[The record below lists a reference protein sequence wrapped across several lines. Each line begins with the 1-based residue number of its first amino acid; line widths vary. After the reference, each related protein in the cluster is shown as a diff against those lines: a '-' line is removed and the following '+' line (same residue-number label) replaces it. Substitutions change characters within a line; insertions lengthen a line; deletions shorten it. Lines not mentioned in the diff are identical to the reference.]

1 MSAIFPSA
9 ARFASVSFPSRNAST
24 SLARRAAEDAADVAS
39 RSSSTMVRMTRRIV
53 ARSDTRSS
61 PTRSSSAETRAIV
74 SRSDSRRSRSRP
86 ASVPDLASE
95 SSSSGRDAALRRS
108 VSAWRIASSDRPLDS
123 ASRVAARSSQRRTF
137 STPNFT
143 SGLTMR
149 SESESESRFRSR
161 ASLSRVS
168 LSSYSSRRID
178 ILRAQDSWRARDDEI
193 VSARSSASRADRDAP
208 EEDAGSFFEVVFDFG
223 VGVVFDDFDVG
234 VAFDF
239 GVGVAFDFGVGVVF
253 DFGVGVAS
261 AFGSASASA
270 SAFAF
275 GSASAFASAS
285 TFASDSASASGSG
298 SGSAS
303 ASASTSAASR
313 SSVSRRPVDATG
325 SSSALVASARIAP
338 SRVAFAAGVS
348 ASASF
353 FESAPRPSSTRGRAA
368 DSFSSFFDFGSSA
381 GSLADSGVARLADS
395 RTTFGSRLE
404 SSNRR
409 RRSRLDRR
417 SSSSSVSKRA
427 RSASSAPS
435 REAAWRASPRE
446 TEKMRP
452 TNVSASTPRMNGVD
466 AKRRRARSPRDG
478 RSGNAR
484 DRLASGA
491 SGLDRS
497 SRDSRFARW
506 CLSVD
511 LRNASLVSRSRARS
525 SFRLWV
531 VAVSASTTTE
541 RSSVPPYV
549 DDDGGPESSARAFA
563 APPPIHHARNPRDGD
578 TPPSPCPPVSREDEG
593 SGGSGRGMGP
603 GGRGVAARGW
613 FGNGTFSEGWL
624 ASIRRDA
631 RARVRGVHRAI
642 DGSKNVPRACARVG
656 EGRRSRTH
664 LRTRRGGPGDV
675 PSCSAPARRCRRPL
689 VTPVVVGEAVSESRG
704 IVSSAKFHRNESF
717 QNR

>member
-86 ASVPDLASE
+86 ASVPDSASE

-149 SESESESRFRSR
+149 SECESESRFRSR

-208 EEDAGSFFEVVFDFG
+208 EEDAGSFFEVVFD
-223 VGVVFDDFDVG
+223 DFDVG

-239 GVGVAFDFGVGVVF
+239 GVGVVFDFDVGVAFDFDVVVVFDFGVGVVF

-261 AFGSASASA
+261 ASGSTSASA

-275 GSASAFASAS
+275 GSASAFGSAFGSAS
-285 TFASDSASASGSG
+285 TSDAA
-298 SGSAS
+298 
-303 ASASTSAASR
+303 SAASR
-313 SSVSRRPVDATG
+313 SPVSRRPVDATG

-353 FESAPRPSSTRGRAA
+353 FESARRPSSTRGHAA
-368 DSFSSFFDFGSSA
+368 DSFSSFFDSVSSS

-395 RTTFGSRLE
+395 RTTSGSRLE

-409 RRSRLDRR
+409 VRSRLDRR

-511 LRNASLVSRSRARS
+511 VRNASLVSRSRARS

-563 APPPIHHARNPRDGD
+563 APPPMHHARNPRDGD
-578 TPPSPCPPVSREDEG
+578 PPPSPCPPVSREDEG

-613 FGNGTFSEGWL
+613 FGNGTLSEGWL

-675 PSCSAPARRCRRPL
+675 PSCSAPARRCRAPL

>member
-1 MSAIFPSA
+1 M
-9 ARFASVSFPSRNAST
+9 
-24 SLARRAAEDAADVAS
+24 
-39 RSSSTMVRMTRRIV
+39 
-53 ARSDTRSS
+53 
-61 PTRSSSAETRAIV
+61 
-74 SRSDSRRSRSRP
+74 
-86 ASVPDLASE
+86 
-95 SSSSGRDAALRRS
+95 
-108 VSAWRIASSDRPLDS
+108 
-123 ASRVAARSSQRRTF
+123 
-137 STPNFT
+137 
-143 SGLTMR
+143 
-149 SESESESRFRSR
+149 
-161 ASLSRVS
+161 
-168 LSSYSSRRID
+168 
-178 ILRAQDSWRARDDEI
+178 
-193 VSARSSASRADRDAP
+193 
-208 EEDAGSFFEVVFDFG
+208 
-223 VGVVFDDFDVG
+223 
-234 VAFDF
+234 
-239 GVGVAFDFGVGVVF
+239 
-253 DFGVGVAS
+253 
-261 AFGSASASA
+261 
-270 SAFAF
+270 
-275 GSASAFASAS
+275 
-285 TFASDSASASGSG
+285 
-298 SGSAS
+298 
-303 ASASTSAASR
+303 
-313 SSVSRRPVDATG
+313 
-325 SSSALVASARIAP
+325 

-353 FESAPRPSSTRGRAA
+353 FESARRPSSTRRRAA
-368 DSFSSFFDFGSSA
+368 DSFSSFFDSVSSS

-395 RTTFGSRLE
+395 RTTSGSRLE

-409 RRSRLDRR
+409 VRSRLDRR

-511 LRNASLVSRSRARS
+511 VRNASLVSRSRARS

-563 APPPIHHARNPRDGD
+563 APPPMHHARNPRDGD
-578 TPPSPCPPVSREDEG
+578 PPPSPCPPVSREDEG